1 MTLKLVPIG
10 PNRMP
15 TTAEHEHERAQ
26 QLDTEHLDA
35 IQKGE
40 LRVSRRRRPKIGKA
54 VLEKFCDGKWHSL
67 DAIVEEMAPIE
78 ASFDHVKAM
87 VEQMRWR
94 ATYNTRCERKYIGGK
109 PYYRMFSQ
117 EKLVSIGELTD
128 KLGPLIAG
136 LKVEGK
142 KNMATISISKVAI
155 IAVQLE
161 RQLKEWSK

>member
-1 MTLKLVPIG
+1 MTI
-10 PNRMP
+10 N
-15 TTAEHEHERAQ
+15 AEHERESAQ
-26 QLDTEHLDA
+26 QLDDIL
-35 IQKGE
+35 KGE
-40 LRVSRRRRPKIGKA
+40 LRVVRRRRPQIGKA
-54 VLEKFCDGKWHSL
+54 VVEKFCDGKWHAL
-67 DAIVEEMAPIE
+67 EAIAEEMAPIG
-78 ASFDHVKAM
+78 ASFDQVRAM

-109 PYYRMFSQ
+109 PHYRMFPQ
-117 EKLVSIGELTD
+117 ENLVSIGELTD
-128 KLGPLIAG
+128 KLGPLIEG